1 MAGIGLTELLIV
13 LVVVLVIFGAGKVPE
28 VMRSLG
34 SSVREMKEIASDVE
48 GLSDD
53 FPTGYERDDPRRGV

>member
-1 MAGIGLTELLIV
+1 MAGIGFTELLIV

-34 SSVREMKEIASDVE
+34 EGVREMKQIAE
-48 GLSDD
+48 PDD
-53 FPTGYERDDPRRGV
+53 EPTIES